1 MFGVTVQGDDYLDQD
16 EIQATY
22 DIIIEEHQTHFDA
35 FKTVMDKYKEYSKA
49 AVGKTPGG
57 LRMHT
62 HLSRNIDMHICIYV
76 YIYLR
81 GTKNK
86 NETKKNKR
94 RVCFEA
100 GRGWGKGGREQ

>member
-22 DIIIEEHQTHFDA
+22 DVIVEEHQTHFDA

-62 HLSRNIDMHICIYV
+62 HLSRNMDMYICIYV
-76 YIYLR
+76 YIYIHIYMYASR
-81 GTKNK
+81 SVFTSTGG
-86 NETKKNKR
+86 KKPAAASSSTLT
-94 RVCFEA
+94 E
-100 GRGWGKGGREQ
+100 